1 MNTNLFALQII
12 ASVSAGMMLGFFAV
26 RYAMDNYY
34 EANCKIVEDSEQDGD
49 SAAENLDLLMFAASI
64 KFFGLAISAATA
76 FVLLTMY
83 DFMVVAGPLFFFI
96 FPPVVNF
103 IVSGLLFLV
112 ARLSNSFFELLVRTG
127 KSVDFLP

>member
-12 ASVSAGMMLGFFAV
+12 ASVSAGMMLGFLAV
-26 RYAMDNYY
+26 RYALNNYY
-34 EANCKIVEDSEQDGD
+34 EANCKIVEDLEQDGD
-49 SAAENLDLLMFAASI
+49 LAAEDLDLLMFVASI
-64 KFFGLAISAATA
+64 KFFGLIVSAATT

-112 ARLSNSFFELLVRTG
+112 ARLSSSFFELLVRIG
-127 KSVDFLP
+127 KSVDILP